1 MIDIVTVVFQEELEI
16 LRVQAQSID
25 LFCTPDLVQDI
36 IVVVND
42 SAEVAD
48 AVDPAWWGQFCSR
61 VRIIPREKF
70 GLVWSDNG
78 WVSQQALK
86 LLGSAQAWSPWAQV
100 MDAKT
105 ILVKP
110 VTQQL
115 WDDAGRIRTGSLD
128 IYPVFYPARDIV
140 NRLFNSDLNQQ
151 IGPGGVPFFFVTDA
165 VRSMLHHIETQT
177 AQSFAP
183 WFQEQGRLT
192 EFILYSGYI
201 NATNRY
207 SQCYNFTDNS
217 VRPVNICHS
226 EMGIFDIKLQGM
238 SDNNPISV
246 SVHRRAWAQA
256 TADQQQRY
264 REFLTSRG
272 ITTAAE
278 IK

>member
-1 MIDIVTVVFQEELEI
+1 MIDIVTVVFQEEIEI

-25 LFCTPDLVQDI
+25 LFCSSDLVQDI

-42 SAEVAD
+42 STGVVN
-48 AVDPAWWGQFCSR
+48 AVDPAWWGQFRDR

-70 GLVWSDNG
+70 GPVWSDNG

-100 MDAKT
+100 LDAKT
-105 ILVKP
+105 ILVKS

-115 WDDAGRIRTGSLD
+115 WDDVGRIRTGSLD

-140 NRLFNSDLNQQ
+140 NLLFDCNLDQQ

-165 VRSMLHHIETQT
+165 IRSMLHHIETQT

-183 WFQEQGRLT
+183 WFQEQGLLT

-201 NATNRY
+201 NATDRY
-207 SQCYNFTDNS
+207 SQCYNFTDNA

-226 EMGIFDIKLQGM
+226 EMGIFDIKLQEM
-238 SDNNPISV
+238 SDNDPISV

-256 TADQQQRY
+256 TADQQQKY
-264 REFLTSRG
+264 RDFLISRG
-272 ITTAAE
+272 ISSAAE

>member
-16 LRVQAQSID
+16 LRVQAQSVD
-25 LFCTPDLVQDI
+25 LYCSPDLVKDI

-42 SAEVAD
+42 SAEIAN
-48 AVDPAWWGQFCSR
+48 AVDPAWWGQFRDR

-70 GLVWSDNG
+70 GKVWSDNG

-100 MDAKT
+100 LDAKT

-110 VTQQL
+110 VTEQL
-115 WDDAGRIRTGSLD
+115 WDGAGRIRTGSLD

-140 NRLFNSDLNQQ
+140 NQLFEIDLDHQ

-177 AQSFAP
+177 AQSFAS

-201 NATNRY
+201 NAADRY
-207 SQCYNFTDNS
+207 SQCYNFTDNA
-217 VRPVNICHS
+217 VCPVNICHS
-226 EMGIFDIKLQGM
+226 EMGIFDIKLQQM
-238 SDNNPISV
+238 IENNPVSV

-256 TADQQQRY
+256 SAGQQQRY
-264 REFLTSRG
+264 RNFLISRS

-278 IK
+278 IT